1 MQLFYRQCVDKRGR
15 AALFRQM
22 EAEGLLPFAM
32 SARAKPTLRD
42 WLALTEQGAAR
53 RDGVA
58 LLRCEDAA
66 GEILGCGL
74 FTRQPY
80 RVWHFDFT
88 AFRAGFSVAAEQ
100 ARGGFRWVF
109 EHLDCTSIMGVCPLP
124 NRHAWKLAGS
134 CGFRVLARLPE
145 ACFYARKGKYVDGI
159 LVFCTADD
167 LDAPGKNKN
176 HKEVHMGFGGGGT
189 PGIPTPAPVPKA
201 ETTKDVTA
209 ASTEARQS
217 QKDKAAKA
225 AGLKNTILSDAL
237 TADTAAAGTK
247 KTLLGQ

>member
-1 MQLFYRQCVDKRGR
+1 MKLRYRQCVGKSVRT
-15 AALFRQM
+15 ALFQLM
-22 EAEGLLPFAM
+22 QGEGLLACAM
-32 SARAKPTLRD
+32 SACEKPTLKD
-42 WLALTEQGAAR
+42 WLTLTAR
-53 RDGVA
+53 RDGVV
-58 LLRCEDAA
+58 LLRCEDEA

-159 LVFCTADD
+159 LVLCTADD
-167 LDAPGKNKN
+167 LDELGKNKK
-176 HKEVHMGFGGGGT
+176 HKEVSMSFGASST
-189 PGIPTPAPVPKA
+189 PDYTPPAPTPKQQVQKPVTEA
-201 ETTKDVTA
+201 ATA
-209 ASTEARQS
+209 ARQS
-217 QKDKAAKA
+217 QRDKAAKA
-225 AGLKNTILSDAL
+225 AGIQGSILTSPLDIG
-237 TADTAAAGTK
+237 TAASQ

>member
-1 MQLFYRQCVDKRGR
+1 MQLFYRQCVGR
-15 AALFRQM
+15 SIRTALFQLM
-22 EAEGLLPFAM
+22 KGEGLLPCAM
-32 SARAKPTLRD
+32 SAWAKPTLKD
-42 WLALTEQGAAR
+42 WLTLTTR
-53 RDGVA
+53 RDGVV

-159 LVFCTADD
+159 LVLCTADD
-167 LDAPGKNKN
+167 LDELGKNKK
-176 HKEVHMGFGGGGT
+176 HKEVSMSFGTSST
-189 PGIPTPAPVPKA
+189 PDYTPPAPTPKQQVQKPVTEA
-201 ETTKDVTA
+201 ATA
-209 ASTEARQS
+209 ARQS
-217 QKDKAAKA
+217 QRDKAAKA
-225 AGLKNTILSDAL
+225 AGIQGSILTSPLDIG
-237 TADTAAAGTK
+237 TAASQ